1 MNKIVRGY
9 KVKNL
14 LEKAKESCLLT
25 VDVYNKPKTSF
36 RSGAFIVF
44 MNIAWTSL
52 FHAIFEYNKIN
63 YYYRD
68 KKNPRLYEKID
79 GEKKGWELKKCTKE
93 YFKNKD
99 KKYLPIQKNI
109 EFFIPLR
116 NKIEHRFMPALDNR
130 IFGECQSLLTNFEKI
145 LTAEFG
151 KKHSIN
157 ENLVYSLQFSE
168 NLSNES
174 KKTSEFLKIENYITD
189 FKNNLSDD
197 IINDPKYR
205 FQAVL
210 IPIQNK
216 NKADVAIK
224 FINSD
229 DLTEED
235 KKNINS
241 IIAIKK
247 YGIRPI
253 SDAGNFKAKEVAEK
267 VSNELSTHYKCEINF
282 SHSYHHNICVKKYKA
297 KRGKNKKN
305 TNTDFCIYN
314 EPHDAFSYTEK
325 WINHIITKLKF
336 EEELLKLFPK
346 FKKEIYKLFTVQE
359 VISEV
364 EKNLDK
370 NIILSKKQ
378 HDEYAIAYRVRPPS
392 NSKKL
397 YKTNE
402 EFCYHVKNTD
412 YLYTRKWV
420 NHLSNK
426 FRTDLL
432 ATHNSVNH
440 SLSTT

>member
-1 MNKIVRGY
+1 MTKIVRS
-9 KVKNL
+9 KKTKSL
-14 LEKAKESCLLT
+14 LKKAKESCLLA
-25 VDVYNKPKTSF
+25 VDVYNKPMTTF

-63 YYYRD
+63 YYYKN
-68 KKNPRLYEKID
+68 KKNPRFYEKID
-79 GEKKGWELKKCTKE
+79 GEKKGWEIKKCAKE

-99 KKYLPIQKNI
+99 KKYTPIHKNI

-116 NKIEHRFMPALDNR
+116 NKIEHRFMPELDTL

-145 LTAEFG
+145 LTEEFG
-151 KKHSIN
+151 KKQSIN
-157 ENLVYSLQFSE
+157 ANLVYSLQFSDT
-168 NLSNES
+168 LPDKS
-174 KKTSEFLKIENYITD
+174 KKTLEFLKIENYITD
-189 FKNNLSDD
+189 FKNDLNED

-235 KKNINS
+235 KKNLNS
-241 IIAIKK
+241 IIAIQK
-247 YGIRPI
+247 YGIRNI

-267 VSNELSTHYKCEINF
+267 VSNELSNCYKCKIKF
-282 SHSYHHNICVKKYKA
+282 SHSYHHNICVKEYKA
-297 KRGKNKKN
+297 KRGRNKKN

-325 WINHIITKLKF
+325 WVNHIISKLKS
-336 EEELLKLFPK
+336 EEELLRLFPK
-346 FKKEIYKLFTVQE
+346 FKKEIYNLFTVQE
-359 VISEV
+359 VILEV

-370 NIILSKKQ
+370 NMTLSKKQ
-378 HDEYAIAYRVRPPS
+378 HDDYAIAYRVRPLN
-392 NSKKL
+392 NSKIL
-397 YKTNE
+397 NNTNK
-402 EFCYHVKNTD
+402 EFCHHIKNTD
-412 YLYTRKWV
+412 YLYTRKWI
-420 NHLSNK
+420 NHLSSK

-432 ATHNSVNH
+432 DNHNSVNH